1 MPRSLPGSRR
11 GVRSARYVPPMPR
24 IVDHEQRREEILEQC
39 SSLFASQGYAALSM
53 RGIARSLGV
62 STGTLYYYFASK
74 EAIFEAMFRRLAT
87 RNVQAVLAELPED
100 ATSQDRIVNLGRF
113 LMTEADA
120 LEQAIAVAL
129 EYRRQQTG
137 PEADA
142 VLRGV
147 LTVYRETIAEQ
158 MGLTSGREATVALSL
173 LLGMLVHRRLDP
185 DAVDVGAHLIGLSA
199 LLEI

>member
-1 MPRSLPGSRR
+1 
-11 GVRSARYVPPMPR
+11 MPR
-24 IVDHEQRREEILEQC
+24 IVDHDQRREEILERC
-39 SSLFASQGYAALSM
+39 FSLFASQGYAALSM
-53 RGIARSLGV
+53 RGIARSLQF
-62 STGTLYYYFASK
+62 STGSLYYYFDSK

-87 RNVQAVLAELPED
+87 RNVEAVLATLPED
-100 ATSQDRIVNLGRF
+100 ATPQQRILNLGRF

-147 LTVYRETIAEQ
+147 LAVYRDTIAEQ
-158 MGLTSGREATVALSL
+158 MGLSDSREATVALSL

-185 DAVDVGAHLIGLSA
+185 DAIDIGAHLIGLSA
-199 LLEI
+199 VLGIR

>member
-1 MPRSLPGSRR
+1 MSGVYPDPNAQSVRHVTSLS
-11 GVRSARYVPPMPR
+11 MPR

-39 SSLFASQGYAALSM
+39 FSLFASQGYAALSM

-62 STGTLYYYFASK
+62 STGALYYYFASK

-87 RNVQAVLAELPED
+87 RNVEAVLAELPEN
-100 ATSQDRIVNLGRF
+100 ATPQDRIVNLGRF
-113 LMTEADA
+113 LMSEADA

-129 EYRRQQTG
+129 
-137 PEADA
+137 ADA
-142 VLRGV
+142 VLHGV

-158 MGLTSGREATVALSL
+158 MGLASGREATVALSL

-185 DAVDVGAHLIGLSA
+185 DAVDVGAHLVGLSA
-199 LLEI
+199 LLEL